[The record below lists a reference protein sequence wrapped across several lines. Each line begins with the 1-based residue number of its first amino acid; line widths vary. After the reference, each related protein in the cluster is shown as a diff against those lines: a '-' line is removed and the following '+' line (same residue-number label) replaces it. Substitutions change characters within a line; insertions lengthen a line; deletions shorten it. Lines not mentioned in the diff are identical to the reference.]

1 MKKILILSLSLL
13 LIFSWCQKE
22 KQDLFSDS
30 DILNWDFLETN
41 SWSIFLENEELDLKN
56 EEDFF
61 KWAEFESD
69 ENNLWANIIFNW
81 TSWNWNYFKKS
92 TWLDLWQVVWNVDF
106 WSWTVSWWKFDWQ
119 NLNLWDNSKLLW
131 IKVAFK
137 NITNSFWIFDSISYW
152 WYWMEKID
160 VQNDWSVNFSLFFDS
175 EENTKKSR
183 LLKDLFTEEKNFD
196 VQAKIAQSRQS
207 NDWKYSSLRVSTL
220 TTFQSAKNSDW
231 WLLFKWP
238 CLASDFTF
246 IKDDFATN
254 EVFPE
259 FNYEKTFTWFILDK
273 NWEWDE
279 NNWID
284 LLSTWINWI
293 TWTWLCAYNDTYK
306 ANKLNVVWSQCWEWK
321 TKSDVWR
328 LVFRPKKDSFC
339 VQADSIEN
347 EWYHTEYAC
356 NILTEKTEWQWEIIQ
371 EYLWWDVL
379 YLNWSSVNNPNIDA
393 IFADAS
399 EIHYICWEPE

>member
-13 LIFSWCQKE
+13 LIFSGCQKE

-30 DILNWDFLETN
+30 DILNGDFLETN
-41 SWSIFLENEELDLKN
+41 SGSIFLENEELDLKN

-61 KWAEFESD
+61 KGAEFESD
-69 ENNLWANIIFNW
+69 ENNLGANIIFNG
-81 TSWNWNYFKKS
+81 TSGNGNYFKKS
-92 TWLDLWQVVWNVDF
+92 TGLDLWQVVGNVDF
-106 WSWTVSWWKFDWQ
+106 GSGTVSGGKFDGQ
-119 NLNLWDNSKLLW
+119 NLNLGDNSKLLG

-137 NITNSFWIFDSISYW
+137 NITNSFGIFDSISYGG
-152 WYWMEKID
+152 YGMEKID
-160 VQNDWSVNFSLFFDS
+160 VQNDGSVNFSLFFDS

-183 LLKDLFTEEKNFD
+183 LLKDLFTEEKSFD

-207 NDWKYSSLRVSTL
+207 NDGKYSSLRVSTL
-220 TTFQSAKNSDW
+220 TTFQSAKNSDGG
-231 WLLFKWP
+231 LLFKWP

-259 FNYEKTFTWFILDK
+259 FNYEKTFTGFILDK
-273 NWEWDE
+273 NGEWDE
-279 NNWID
+279 NNGID
-284 LLSTWINWI
+284 LLSTGINGI
-293 TWTWLCAYNDTYK
+293 TGTGLCAYNDTYK
-306 ANKLNVVWSQCWEWK
+306 ANKLNVVGSQCWEGK
-321 TKSDVWR
+321 TKSDVGR

-356 NILTEKTEWQWEIIQ
+356 NILTEKTEGQGEIIQ
-371 EYLWWDVL
+371 EYLGGDVL
-379 YLNWSSVNNPNIDA
+379 YLNGSSVNNPNIDA

-399 EIHYICWEPE
+399 EIHYICGEPE